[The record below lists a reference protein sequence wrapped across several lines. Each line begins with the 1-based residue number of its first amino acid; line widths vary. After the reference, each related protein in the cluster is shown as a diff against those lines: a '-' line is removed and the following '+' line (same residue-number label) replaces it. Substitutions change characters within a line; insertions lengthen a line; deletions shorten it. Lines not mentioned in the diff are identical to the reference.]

1 MKCIIELDDFK
12 ICLKIKDLEV
22 REIFFIEDQ
31 CPEEVYSFS
40 SRGEEEV
47 FKRAKEQL
55 MEYFRGERQGFDLI
69 FHEIGSR
76 FEELVWNEVR
86 KIPYGETI
94 SYTKLAQRCGMPEAV
109 RSVASAVGRNKLLI
123 ITPCHRVILKSGE
136 IGNYSGGTNRK
147 KILIEREQKFNKSI

>member
-31 CPEEVYSFS
+31 CPEEVYIFS

-69 FHEIGSR
+69 FHENGSR
-76 FEELVWNEVR
+76 FEELVWNVIR